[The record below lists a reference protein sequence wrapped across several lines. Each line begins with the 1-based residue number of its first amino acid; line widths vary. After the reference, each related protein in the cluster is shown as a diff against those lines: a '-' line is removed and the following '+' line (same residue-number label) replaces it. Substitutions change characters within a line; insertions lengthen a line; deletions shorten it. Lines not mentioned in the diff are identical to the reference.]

1 MVKMNQ
7 NEFIKNLKDLNINL
21 TTNQINQLQTY
32 ANFLL
37 EYNKHTNLT
46 AIKTMEEVYLKHF
59 YDSLTL
65 TKIANLETGQLLDIG
80 TGAGFPGLVL
90 AIIFPKLQI
99 TLLDSNNKKI
109 QFLKECIAKLNL
121 TNTTVI
127 YQRAEEY
134 ARQNREKYDFVT
146 ARAVAEIRILLEL
159 GIPCLKQQG
168 HYLIMKAN
176 LTDKEQQESQGAL
189 KNLSSKINNIIEL
202 DLPNNGGHRTLIDIL
217 KIEPTNPIYP
227 RTYDKIKKHPL
238 K

>member
-134 ARQNREKYDFVT
+134 ARQNREK
-146 ARAVAEIRILLEL
+146 
-159 GIPCLKQQG
+159 
-168 HYLIMKAN
+168 
-176 LTDKEQQESQGAL
+176 
-189 KNLSSKINNIIEL
+189 
-202 DLPNNGGHRTLIDIL
+202 
-217 KIEPTNPIYP
+217 
-227 RTYDKIKKHPL
+227 
-238 K
+238 